1 MALFERFVL
10 LRHSQ
15 AGEKNPH
22 PVEDVGRAL
31 DSDGMKIA
39 MSLPEVITTHLAPE
53 VIVSSP
59 YKRCL
64 QTVEP
69 LAAHLNLDV
78 HQDERWAPDSAYTDT
93 YPVLFGL
100 SRNTVVCT
108 HGEVIERLLDGLVC
122 AKGGFWIIERRENRL
137 FPMRYV
143 AP

>member
-15 AGEKNPH
+15 AGEKNPN

-39 MSLPEVITTHLAPE
+39 MSLAEVITTHLAPE

-64 QTVEP
+64 QTVGTSRRTPEP
-69 LAAHLNLDV
+69 RRAPRRTLGAGQCV
-78 HQDERWAPDSAYTDT
+78 HRYLPSAVRPVAEYGGLHMER
-93 YPVLFGL
+93 
-100 SRNTVVCT
+100 
-108 HGEVIERLLDGLVC
+108 
-122 AKGGFWIIERRENRL
+122 
-137 FPMRYV
+137 
-143 AP
+143 